1 MKGLNMDA
9 NPLRFVRAVSA
20 TLLVAAVMP
29 LFSAFCAA
37 QKPSAASSEPRGMI
51 VTAVGLL
58 ALDTP
63 KGWVQADG
71 PGLAFFLPK
80 GADANTAEVW
90 MYIDASPFGPKED
103 DKDFHSAIQSDIAGF
118 KQHFPNGIVRV
129 ENSLDLPRVKQK
141 AEVYTFE
148 SGEQHNAFEQTAYI
162 EDLGRMW
169 TLTLSAESSAAL
181 ARAMPAFRAFAQSYG
196 GSIQMGNPPAK

>member
-1 MKGLNMDA
+1 
-9 NPLRFVRAVSA
+9 
-20 TLLVAAVMP
+20 
-29 LFSAFCAA
+29 
-37 QKPSAASSEPRGMI
+37 MI

-63 KGWVQADG
+63 KGWVQAGG
-71 PGLAFFLPK
+71 PGLAFFLPE

-90 MYIDASPFGPKED
+90 MYIDESPFGPKED

-162 EDLGRMW
+162 EDLGLRWPGRCRPSVRLPNRM
-169 TLTLSAESSAAL
+169 AEASRWAPHPQSE
-181 ARAMPAFRAFAQSYG
+181 ARELL
-196 GSIQMGNPPAK
+196 KT